1 MIREFSVKSKA
12 TNNKARALFIG
23 FMLLS
28 FLLVMLSVVVSQY
41 RGAVSLGGVAALSVA
56 LLLYSKYIAPIYYY
70 DLTVDSDGLPLLIVR
85 QQIGKRYSTLCRVA
99 LTEIRRIDKEDRK
112 QRREHKTPNGM
123 KKYSY
128 MPTLDPFNSY
138 RITISNRYEDA
149 EILIEI
155 SDEMADLLNSYV
167 LEAKSLYIDE
177 QY

>member
-1 MIREFSVKSKA
+1 M
-12 TNNKARALFIG
+12 
-23 FMLLS
+23 
-28 FLLVMLSVVVSQY
+28 
-41 RGAVSLGGVAALSVA
+41 
-56 LLLYSKYIAPIYYY
+56 
-70 DLTVDSDGLPLLIVR
+70 
-85 QQIGKRYSTLCRVA
+85 A